1 MDKLVLAVT
10 DGSAAGQGALGWA
23 AVLCA
28 ATHSR
33 LSVATAWQPEF
44 SEMDPPT
51 YAEHLEAARRGLED
65 DWCATLR
72 ASGAAFEAVLLEGD
86 PRQVIPGWAAEH
98 EADLV
103 VLGPHGRGRDHRH
116 GGYVGSV
123 TTFLAHNLGRPL
135 VSVPLGASAD
145 APERIVV
152 GVDGSPPSLQ
162 ALQWCAD
169 WAPALG
175 AEVSVVFAERPFGK
189 VAPRTDPNSWYQ
201 RALHSLEEWSA
212 PLRARQECPSI
223 PASSSNRLATRWAS
237 SLPAP
242 RPTCWSWAHAATVA
256 SATCCS
262 AARRSGC
269 STTATSRSCSS
280 RPAPERAH
288 RNMHVASPSA
298 PPSDRSGRDVEDR
311 RGHPSP
317 SVSSPSPAM

>member
-23 AVLCA
+23 AALCA
-28 ATHSR
+28 ATHST

-44 SEMDPPT
+44 SEMDPAT
-51 YAEHLEAARRGLED
+51 YAEHREAARHRLED
-65 DWCATLR
+65 DWCAILR
-72 ASGAAFEAVLLEGD
+72 ANGAAFEAVLLEGD
-86 PRQVIPGWAAEH
+86 PRQVIPAWAVEH

-175 AEVSVVFAERPFGK
+175 ARVSVVFAERPSDKG
-189 VAPRTDPNSWYQ
+189 VPRTDPTSWYQ

-212 PLRARQECPSI
+212 PLRATSVSFDTRVIEHQAGHTLGE
-223 PASSSNRLATRWAS
+223 LAT
-237 SLPAP
+237 
-242 RPTCWSWAHAATVA
+242 
-256 SATCCS
+256 
-262 AARRSGC
+262 G
-269 STTATSRSCSS
+269 TATDLLVVGTRGRGGFSDLLLGSS
-280 RPAPERAH
+280 ALRLLHHSDVPLLL
-288 RNMHVASPSA
+288 V
-298 PPSDRSGRDVEDR
+298 PPSS
-311 RGHPSP
+311 
-317 SVSSPSPAM
+317 